1 MVSYSTGYLAA
12 GEVFCKQVC
21 LLLPS
26 VFDSE
31 TSLQEISQPS
41 GLPGSPLTPAHWRML
56 SGGLGR
62 ETQQQDDGFWEALE
76 GMKES
81 QLTRG
86 SLIPPTHLLQEGPL
100 HISHSIQVSAELT
113 GTLGA
118 IRILIFIP
126 LPNCSLPRAFSSC
139 QEMIMF
145 LAQSQIP
152 PAPWLIFLQIL
163 QQKQLAGKPAPH
175 LNGT

>member
-62 ETQQQDDGFWEALE
+62 ETQQQDDGF
-76 GMKES
+76 
-81 QLTRG
+81 
-86 SLIPPTHLLQEGPL
+86 
-100 HISHSIQVSAELT
+100 
-113 GTLGA
+113 
-118 IRILIFIP
+118 
-126 LPNCSLPRAFSSC
+126 
-139 QEMIMF
+139 
-145 LAQSQIP
+145 
-152 PAPWLIFLQIL
+152 
-163 QQKQLAGKPAPH
+163 
-175 LNGT
+175 